1 MTDAAKKELE
11 EIGLWFIKLRE
22 MSGYKS
28 QRQLADASS
37 VSNTTIS
44 RIESGRQKAK
54 PITLE
59 KLTPYLNCSFEEL
72 MVKFGYLPSN
82 YNTADQSVTPVN
94 AVEVMSIY
102 SVPVLGRIPAGTPSL
117 VREAVECY
125 EDLPRKWLNGDPSKF
140 FILRVE
146 GDSMEGAKIF
156 DGDLALIQKQP
167 IFDNGQI
174 CAVGII
180 GETPELYATLKFV
193 YFIDDVFLEL
203 VPANNKYPRKKVLK
217 KNVNIFG
224 VLKKT
229 FRNH

>member
-1 MTDAAKKELE
+1 MIDHTDKQLKEF
-11 EIGLWFIKLRE
+11 GLWFSKIRE

-28 QRQLADASS
+28 QRQLSLISS

-44 RIESGRQKAK
+44 RIESGDQKAN
-54 PITLE
+54 PGTLE
-59 KLTPYLNCSFEEL
+59 KLAPYLNCSFEDL
-72 MVKFGYLPSN
+72 MVKSGYIPNN
-82 YNTADQSVTPVN
+82 YNAFEQPTIPVN
-94 AVEVMSIY
+94 AVEISSIY

-117 VREAVECY
+117 VREAVEFY
-125 EDLPRKWLNGDPSKF
+125 EDLPRKWLNGDPKNF

-156 DGDLALIQKQP
+156 DGDLALIHKQLT
-167 IFDNGQI
+167 FDNGQI

-180 GETPELYATLKFV
+180 GETPELYATLKYV
-193 YFIDDVFLEL
+193 YHIDDIYLEL

-224 VLKKT
+224 ILKKT